1 MNQNTEYEKFA
12 QEIYQELLNSE
23 SINKIDVL
31 HNIKLTGKSGQQ
43 HQIDVYWEYEI
54 HGVVHK
60 VVIECKNYNRE
71 ISIGRVRD
79 FFGVLFDL
87 TDVSGIMVTKVG
99 YQKGAKKYAD
109 HYNIN
114 LRELRT
120 PHEKDDCRVGELE
133 TDIQISIRRRTF
145 LFDYDWAKAND
156 IDWSLYRSRMASISQ
171 QSDAWD
177 DEYLPLETK
186 GTAIFN
192 EKGQVII
199 TLDELEDKIPQKAEH
214 VYSFE
219 NAYVDSRHWGRV
231 KIRAIKY
238 VNKETREHKVFVI
251 DARNAVKAI
260 LKDVF
265 NDKIMFFLRDVK

>member
-23 SINKIDVL
+23 SINKIDVQ

-43 HQIDVYWEYEI
+43 HQIDVYWEFKI
-54 HGVVHK
+54 NGVVHK
-60 VVIECKNYNRE
+60 VVIECKNYNSE

-120 PHEKDDCRVGELE
+120 PHEKDDCRIGELKI
-133 TDIQISIRRRTF
+133 DMQIGIRRRFF
-145 LFDYDWAKAND
+145 LFDDDWARAND
-156 IDWSLYRSRMASISQ
+156 IDLSLYRSRMASISL
-171 QSDAWD
+171 QSDAWN
-177 DEYLPLETK
+177 DEYLPLEIK
-186 GTAIFN
+186 RAAILD

-199 TLDELEDKIPQKAEH
+199 TFDELDKKAEH

-219 NAYVDSRHWGRV
+219 NAYVDSCHWGCV
-231 KIRAIKY
+231 KIEAIKY
-238 VNKETREHKVFVI
+238 VNKEKREPKVYVI

-265 NDKIMFFLRDVK
+265 NNEIIFFLKDVM